1 MKNFITPSSINK
13 KRLNDTFLILGKYQI
28 AGWLN
33 DYTPQSIKD
42 KFITPQGENIENL
55 SYEEKFRLVIEELG
69 TTYIKLGQLLSTRS
83 DLIGDDL
90 ANELKKLQS
99 DIPAD
104 SKSMVIDTFNEEFGK
119 TPEEVYKSF
128 NYEPIGS
135 ASVGQAHKA
144 ELEDGTVVIVKV
156 QHRGIDTIVNED
168 LDILKFLASKSE
180 KLSKE
185 VADYRPVELVSE
197 FARTLLRELNYN
209 RELKNLDEF
218 AKNFSGKE
226 GIVFPKSYLELTT
239 NKILTMEFL
248 DGISIEKQDKLKEL
262 NVNTQAI
269 AKIGVKTYMQMIF
282 EDSFYHADPHPGNFL
297 VVDGIKVGL
306 IDCGMTG
313 RLDAKTKEN
322 LEDLLVAISDS
333 DVEEMTDVIMKC
345 SEVPRDFNKKNFTAE
360 LNDFLAENRFDSI
373 ENIRIADIVEDLMSL
388 LRTYKISFDSKI
400 IMLLK
405 TLVLL
410 EGSSRLLDRNFD
422 LWAFIEPQ
430 KFKTLANRFSPHAIL
445 HNFLKRVRHWD
456 NLFKSLPKDISDI
469 ISGAK
474 SGSFAVHLN
483 HRGLNAVINR
493 LVYGIISA
501 SLFLLSGMLLSA
513 EVKPVVNQVS
523 LLGIL
528 SMVLALWLSFKIF
541 RSVKKSGGLTED

>member
-42 KFITPQGENIENL
+42 KFTTAQGVNIEDL

-119 TPEEVYKSF
+119 TPEEVFKSF

>member
-1 MKNFITPSSINK
+1 
-13 KRLNDTFLILGKYQI
+13 
-28 AGWLN
+28 
-33 DYTPQSIKD
+33 
-42 KFITPQGENIENL
+42 
-55 SYEEKFRLVIEELG
+55 
-69 TTYIKLGQLLSTRS
+69 
-83 DLIGDDL
+83 
-90 ANELKKLQS
+90 
-99 DIPAD
+99 
-104 SKSMVIDTFNEEFGK
+104 MVIDTFNEEFGK

-322 LEDLLVAISDS
+322 LEDLLVTISDS

-541 RSVKKSGGLTED
+541 RSVKKSGGLTEDE